1 MLISDNFAARH
12 SVKVGDVIHLPGPTA
27 PVPLRVVG
35 TIRDYSWSRGAVFMD
50 RASYARLF
58 SDDLIDI
65 CHVFLAPGASAKPVE
80 DFAARYGL
88 FSTDREALRQFLTE
102 LINRVYLLAYVQ
114 QVVVGLVAALGVVTA
129 LLISV
134 LQRRREL
141 GLLLAV
147 GATPAQVLR
156 TVLAEAV
163 LMGVFGTALGLL
175 IGLPMEWYVV
185 RVVLEEETGFVL
197 DVVVPWREAFLIA
210 AGSLATA
217 TLAGLLPAWHAV
229 RTRIPDAIQWE

>member
-1 MLISDNFAARH
+1 VA
-12 SVKVGDVIHLPGPTA
+12 VGDVIELPGPRG
-27 PVPLRVVG
+27 PVRIRVVG
-35 TIRDYSWSRGAVFMD
+35 TIRDYSWSRGSIIMD

-58 SDDLIDI
+58 GDDLIDI
-65 CHVFLAPGASAKPVE
+65 CHVFLKPGASAKPVE
-80 DFAARYGL
+80 DYAARYGL
-88 FSTDREALRQFLTE
+88 FATDREALRNFLSE

-114 QVVVGLVAALGVVTA
+114 QVVLGLVAALGVVTA

-134 LQRRREL
+134 LQRKREL

-147 GATPAQVLR
+147 GATPAQVMR

-163 LMGVFGTALGLL
+163 LMGLFGTALGLL

-185 RVVLEEETGFVL
+185 RVVVLEESGFVL
-197 DVVVPWREAFLIA
+197 DVIVPWREAFLIA
-210 AGSLATA
+210 GGALLTA